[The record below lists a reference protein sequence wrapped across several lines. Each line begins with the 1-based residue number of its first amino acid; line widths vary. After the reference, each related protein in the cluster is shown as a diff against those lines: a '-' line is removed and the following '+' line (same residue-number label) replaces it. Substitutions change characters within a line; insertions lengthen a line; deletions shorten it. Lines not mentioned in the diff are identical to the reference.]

1 MSTLLEELEN
11 ESIII
16 IEPKRKLSSFVIP
29 DNTHF
34 IRHFL
39 NNKSKKNLNTA
50 KAYEIDIKQ
59 FFRVSCV
66 EDISLNMIK
75 TVTIYD
81 AEDYVADLM
90 DKGLASTTIH
100 RKVTSLS
107 SLYQWLLRYQDN
119 SRDIT
124 LLKFNPFAGLKD
136 IKPSLSCKEAE
147 FLTRDEAADM
157 LKAIDTKKIVGLRN
171 KAIIGLA
178 LSTGLRKSEI
188 INIKIGDITKILGF
202 DVIRVIRKRN
212 KDDIIKLNSHVK
224 SLIMEY
230 IRRTNRSIEADADDY
245 LFKSHSTNTS
255 QCKEKLNPATLNK
268 MLAKQCKILN
278 IKHKLRVH
286 SLRHSAITM
295 VIQKGADLSKA
306 QLFAGH
312 ESGFTTAR
320 YIHSIKK
327 LEDSAT
333 DLIDV
338 FE

>member
-1 MSTLLEELEN
+1 MLLEEIKN
-11 ESIII
+11 ESLII

-50 KAYEIDIKQ
+50 KAYETDIKQ

-66 EDISLNMIK
+66 EDISLDMIK
-75 TVTIYD
+75 SITIFD

-90 DKGLASTTIH
+90 DKCLASTTVH

-107 SLYQWLLRYQDN
+107 SLYQWLMRYQDN

-124 LLKFNPFAGLKD
+124 LLKFNPFSGLKD
-136 IKPSLSCKEAE
+136 IKPSLSSEEAE
-147 FLTRDEAADM
+147 FLTRDEAANM

-178 LSTGLRKSEI
+178 LITGLRKSEI
-188 INIKIGDITKILGF
+188 INIKIKDITTILGF
-202 DVIRVIRKRN
+202 DVIKVVRKRN
-212 KDDIIKLNSHVK
+212 KKDVVKLNSHVK

-230 IRRTNRSIEADADDY
+230 IKRTNRSIDGDDY
-245 LFKSHSTNTS
+245 LFKGHSTNTS

-268 MLAKQCKILN
+268 MLTKQCKILK
-278 IKHKLRVH
+278 IKKKLRVH

-312 ESGFTTAR
+312 ESGYTTAR